1 MGSNGTT
8 FRRRVLRGSRV
19 AILGVSTA
27 AILAATACGSTE
39 DKAAQDTRLAPPA
52 SYTKEITDEFV
63 RADGRYWCGI
73 NYDDRTVAV
82 STANTNGEAYGMK
95 LKLTKSGKEL
105 AAEASYDTNV
115 FVKAFIVGDTE
126 SGQQFIVPVPPD
138 RQLDTKF
145 EFAAE
150 DFLGVNEF
158 NWVSACPRHVGD
170 Q

>member
-1 MGSNGTT
+1 M
-8 FRRRVLRGSRV
+8 

-27 AILAATACGSTE
+27 AILAATACGATE

-126 SGQQFIVPVPPD
+126 WSAVHRASSAGSAARHQVRIRSRGFPRCQRI
-138 RQLDTKF
+138 QLGIRLPTPCRRPINTPSTP
-145 EFAAE
+145 
-150 DFLGVNEF
+150 GR
-158 NWVSACPRHVGD
+158 SRS
-170 Q
+170 